1 MLRLDVGEPEE
12 ALEAAVAPIATA
24 SGLRMGVEMGVTV
37 VVTSSLMYE
46 LFD

>member
-1 MLRLDVGEPEE
+1 MLRDGGEPVE
-12 ALEAAVAPIATA
+12 APEAAVAPIATA
-24 SGLRMGVEMGVTV
+24 SGLRMGVTV